1 MSEQEFISIDG
12 VSKAKLEKYGDSF
25 IKAIIEFQKKKGSR
39 SKKESNTYKETFVL
53 YNEGLSLEAIA
64 IKRNIGYSTVISH
77 LAKLYLDGQ
86 IIDLSTFITQAEVL
100 KIQNA
105 QPLLENNTALKP
117 YFDFFEEQISYDKIR
132 LALAVLEKR
141 KNESEL
147 NL

>member
-1 MSEQEFISIDG
+1 M
-12 VSKAKLEKYGDSF
+12 
-25 IKAIIEFQKKKGSR
+25 
-39 SKKESNTYKETFVL
+39 
-53 YNEGLSLEAIA
+53 
-64 IKRNIGYSTVISH
+64 
-77 LAKLYLDGQ
+77 YLDGQ